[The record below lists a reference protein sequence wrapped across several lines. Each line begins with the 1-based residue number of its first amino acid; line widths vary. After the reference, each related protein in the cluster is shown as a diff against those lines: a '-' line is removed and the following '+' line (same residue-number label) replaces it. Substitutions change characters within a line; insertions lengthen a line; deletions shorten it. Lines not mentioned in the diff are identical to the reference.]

1 MQRSAIMRCIFISE
15 RRITWYLLFYAYF
28 AEITVKLTVLLTL
41 QRIYRLCFLDTAKR
55 LEVESG
61 LVDMDEYAAWLKK

>member
-28 AEITVKLTVLLTL
+28 AEITVKLAVLLTL
-41 QRIYRLCFLDTAKR
+41 QRIYRLCFLDMVV
-55 LEVESG
+55 LSG
-61 LVDMDEYAAWLKK
+61 VPCLYPLHIALSIR

>member
-28 AEITVKLTVLLTL
+28 AEITVKLAVLLTL
-41 QRIYRLCFLDTAKR
+41 QRIYRLCFLDMVVLFGVKTGVTLYIALSIR
-55 LEVESG
+55 
-61 LVDMDEYAAWLKK
+61 